1 MTNIEMIRAYGHEQV
16 AYFNNEKAGLKAI
29 IALHNT
35 NLGPAVG
42 GCRLWP
48 YENEEAALFDVL
60 RLSRGMSH
68 KNAAAGMPLGG
79 AKGVILAHP
88 SQKTEAMFEA
98 FGEAV
103 NTFMGKY
110 YTAEDV
116 NTDTKDADYMLRTT
130 EYVVG
135 RADVSGDPSPFTAI
149 GVFDGIRAV
158 AQFMNGSDSLDGM
171 VYTFS
176 GNGCSIIFGDLKFNT
191 DRSFMGDTALPQI
204 ICDVMNS
211 MQGENALTYSERNEP
226 QSSTL
231 TTAEFTGNTR
241 KYRYTVTTDF
251 DSGYIKEIEVADC
264 DLTLTFSNK

>member
-1 MTNIEMIRAYGHEQV
+1 MMVT
-16 AYFNNEKAGLKAI
+16 GLLI
-29 IALHNT
+29 L
-35 NLGPAVG
+35 
-42 GCRLWP
+42 
-48 YENEEAALFDVL
+48 
-60 RLSRGMSH
+60 
-68 KNAAAGMPLGG
+68 PLL
-79 AKGVILAHP
+79 VSCTFSTPEP
-88 SQKTEAMFEA
+88 SPPIVE
-98 FGEAV
+98 
-103 NTFMGKY
+103 
-110 YTAEDV
+110 
-116 NTDTKDADYMLRTT
+116 L
-130 EYVVG
+130 
-135 RADVSGDPSPFTAI
+135 SGDVCNITYGENSYKATVTHI
-149 GVFDGIRAV
+149 IQGVTSITFAEP
-158 AQFMNGSDSLDGM
+158 DSLDGM